1 MDLVGWRWLF
11 RGPVPIL
18 LAIWIVAYFVLPFD
32 MQSGAPG
39 GGGRGGGGRGGGS
52 RGRGGRGRGG
62 GRGGGAGGAAADA
75 PLDWAGSVVMAV
87 FMSFL
92 LLSVNRGND
101 WGWSS
106 PVIRVCIAASVVLF
120 AVLLAVEK
128 RAAAPVIPLSIFT
141 DRVCAACISMG
152 TLNTF
157 NIGGFR
163 APPFPPG
170 VLCRAPDASLRAE
183 MIPIFLQVAR
193 GMSAG
198 EVGLLIFVRPTM
210 GAIVSFVM
218 SRTIMKRPDPPCECC
233 RDGCAALPHPLTFR
247 RRCRPQTAS

>member
-1 MDLVGWRWLF
+1 
-11 RGPVPIL
+11 
-18 LAIWIVAYFVLPFD
+18 
-32 MQSGAPG
+32 
-39 GGGRGGGGRGGGS
+39 
-52 RGRGGRGRGG
+52 
-62 GRGGGAGGAAADA
+62 
-75 PLDWAGSVVMAV
+75 MAV

-106 PVIRVCIAASVVLF
+106 PVIRVCIAASIVLF

-163 APPFPPG
+163 APPIS
-170 VLCRAPDASLRAE
+170 ASR
-183 MIPIFLQVAR
+183 
-193 GMSAG
+193 
-198 EVGLLIFVRPTM
+198 
-210 GAIVSFVM
+210 
-218 SRTIMKRPDPPCECC
+218 
-233 RDGCAALPHPLTFR
+233 ALPRSPVDPWLAPLFRTF
-247 RRCRPQTAS
+247 